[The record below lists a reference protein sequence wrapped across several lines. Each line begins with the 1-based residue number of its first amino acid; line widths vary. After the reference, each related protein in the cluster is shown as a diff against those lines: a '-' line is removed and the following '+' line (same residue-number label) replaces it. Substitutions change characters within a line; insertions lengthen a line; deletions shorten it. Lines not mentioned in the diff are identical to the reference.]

1 MRISLTN
8 KITFALVLFGLVPA
22 SIIAWFAYD
31 SNNDFRRSQSL
42 LIKQAAISVSDRVG
56 AELER
61 DTSPEAP
68 AVKQAI
74 SGALPASTKDRIKA
88 QIESIIGQLG
98 FDNSQVYIFT
108 PDNHALVKRKMY
120 GQYEDNPT
128 ADGLSHARYM
138 KMAENAV
145 LNAGVDSSEP
155 LPGEREGKVELIGYA
170 PIHLK
175 DVPAGP
181 NGRHGFVT
189 LVVVPQDVAFATIYK
204 NQWWIFI
211 IMGAVFAMTL
221 MLGWMFGRWFLRPL
235 LDIIEVTQQ
244 LQQGHLYDHTHVNR
258 GDELGDLANQVNS
271 VVDRFADV
279 ISQIRETTSSVST
292 ASNELNTSAGQL
304 AQGST
309 EQAATL
315 QEIAGSLQSVDASVG
330 RNAQHA
336 RDTARMAN
344 EASAQAEK
352 GGDAVRETVGAMRE
366 ITQKI
371 LIVADIAYQ
380 TNLLALNAAIEAARA
395 GAHGKGF
402 AVVAGEVRKLAEKSQ
417 DAAQQISNLAKKSVA
432 VAENAGTLLDRT
444 VPMIRDTSILIQE
457 IAAASQEQMAAI
469 REINMGVSQLEEV
482 VQQNATASHDLFNTA
497 TGMADQSSRL
507 KRLVDFFQ
515 LDTSGGGWAGPGG
528 NGAQP
533 RSHPGAA
540 VRPHPNPVKP
550 LAAPGRKAIPSHG
563 FDGHQASGH
572 AGGGPVHPAPP
583 PALPPQPGPAAPSGH
598 PSGNSG
604 TSPRGGV
611 VVNLDDD
618 DNFERFS

>member
-8 KITFALVLFGLVPA
+8 KISFALVVFGLVPA

-31 SNNDFRRSQSL
+31 SNNDFRGKQNL
-42 LIKQAAISVSDRVG
+42 LIKQAAISISDRV
-56 AELER
+56 ASILEQ
-61 DTSPEAP
+61 DPATVTATIKDATDGTLSPP
-68 AVKQAI
+68 VKV
-74 SGALPASTKDRIKA
+74 RI
-88 QIESIIGQLG
+88 QSEIGFILNQLTL
-98 FDNSQVYIFT
+98 DNSQVFIFT
-108 PDNHALVKRKMY
+108 SDAKVLITRKPF
-120 GQYEDNPT
+120 GEFDTNPGDPR
-128 ADGLSHARYM
+128 AFSRYR
-138 KMAENAV
+138 KAAENAV
-145 LNAGVDSSEP
+145 AAPFFERSPP
-155 LPGEREGKVELIGYA
+155 LEDERDGKVELIGSA
-170 PIHLK
+170 PVHLR
-175 DVPAGP
+175 DVPTGP

-189 LVVVPQDVAFATIYK
+189 LVIVPQDVAYATIYK
-204 NQWWIFI
+204 NQWWVFV
-211 IMGAVFAMTL
+211 IMGGVFVLTL
-221 MLGWMFGRWFLRPL
+221 TLGWLFGRWFLRPL
-235 LDIIEVTQQ
+235 LEIIDVTHQ
-244 LQQGHLYDHTHVNR
+244 LQQGHLYDHSHVKR

-271 VVDRFADV
+271 VVDRFSEI
-279 ISQIRETTSSVST
+279 ISQIRETTLSVTT
-292 ASNELNTSAGQL
+292 ASNELNSSAGQL

-309 EQAATL
+309 QQAATL

-336 RDTARMAN
+336 KDTARMAN

-482 VQQNATASHDLFNTA
+482 VQQNAQASHELFSTA
-497 TGMADQSSRL
+497 TGLADQSSNLQRH
-507 KRLVDFFQ
+507 VDFFQ
-515 LDTSGGGWAGPGG
+515 LDTSGSGWAGSGG

-533 RSHPGAA
+533 RSHTGAA
-540 VRPHPNPVKP
+540 VRPHSNSAKP
-550 LAAPGRKAIPSHG
+550 LRAPPRKAIPAHG
-563 FDGHQASGH
+563 FDGRQGIGH
-572 AGGGPVHPAPP
+572 AGGGPVHPAVPA
-583 PALPPQPGPAAPSGH
+583 ALPPHPGPAAPSG

>member
-31 SNNDFRRSQSL
+31 SNNDFRKNTTQ
-42 LIKQAAISVSDRVG
+42 LIKQAAISISDRV
-56 AELER
+56 ASILEH
-61 DTSPEAP
+61 DPAP
-68 AVKQAI
+68 ATIHEAI
-74 SGALPASTKDRIKA
+74 GGSLQSAVGKEIERHIGAIVRD
-88 QIESIIGQLG
+88 LG
-98 FDNSQVYIFT
+98 LDNSQVFIFT
-108 PDNHALVKRKMY
+108 AEGKILNKRKPY
-120 GQYEDNPT
+120 GEFDTSQGDERSLT
-128 ADGLSHARYM
+128 RYRVW
-138 KMAENAV
+138 AENA
-145 LNAGVDSSEP
+145 LTAPHFDFSQP
-155 LPGEREGKVELIGYA
+155 LDGEREGKVELIGSA

-175 DVPAGP
+175 GVAANA
-181 NGRHGFVT
+181 NGQHGLVT
-189 LVVVPQDVAFATIYK
+189 LVIVPQDVAFATIYK
-204 NQWWIFI
+204 NQWWIFVI
-211 IMGAVFAMTL
+211 IGVVFALTL
-221 MLGWMFGRWFLRPL
+221 TLGWMFGRWFLRPL
-235 LDIIEVTQQ
+235 LDIIDVTQQ
-244 LQQGHLYDHTHVNR
+244 LQQGHLYDHSHVKRN
-258 GDELGDLANQVNS
+258 DELGDLANQVNS
-271 VVDRFADV
+271 VVDRFSDV
-279 ISQIRETTSSVST
+279 ISQIRETTFSVST

-309 EQAATL
+309 QQAATL

-336 RDTARMAN
+336 KDTARMAN

-432 VAENAGTLLDRT
+432 VAENAGGLLDRT

-482 VQQNATASHDLFNTA
+482 VQQNAAASHDLFNTA
-497 TGMADQSSRL
+497 TGMADQSTRL

-515 LDTSGGGWAGPGG
+515 LDTSGSGWTGPGG

-533 RSHPGAA
+533 RSRPGAA
-540 VRPHPNPVKP
+540 MRAHPSPVKP
-550 LAAPGRKAIPSHG
+550 LPAPGRRAIPSHG

-572 AGGGPVHPAPP
+572 GGGGLDHPAPA
-583 PALPPQPGPAAPSGH
+583 PALPPQPGPAAPSVH
-598 PSGNSG
+598 PSSNSG